1 MFSLFVFEG
10 FDFIL
15 DWSLFVDIFIRYDFD
30 FFFFDVCFVIMVFCV
45 IGILIFVLEFYLK
58 YMEIFKLES
67 DFNLDVFLVVI
78 MWLEDIFMIGLG
90 VYVVMILRLYLL
102 LVLYVKVVYVIF
114 EVVIRL
120 GILYCR
126 GNCLGNWI

>member
-1 MFSLFVFEG
+1 M
-10 FDFIL
+10 L

-126 GNCLGNWI
+126 GNFLGNWI

>member
-15 DWSLFVDIFIRYDFD
+15 DWSLFVDIFIRYDYD

-120 GILYCR
+120 GIGVILR
-126 GNCLGNWI
+126 L